1 MGPVA
6 LLVFKTSVPANT
18 GLVSSTL
25 TRLRHPSSIISYN
38 TGTYPCSQRFSLVA

>member
-6 LLVFKTSVPANT
+6 LLVFKTSAPANT

-25 TRLRHPSSIISYN
+25 TRLRHPSSE
-38 TGTYPCSQRFSLVA
+38 C